1 MHSNMQT
8 KKNTNIKMKMNM
20 NMNTNTNTHTKT
32 KTKTNINTIIN
43 LKVPVFFEPTSVPK
57 ATAAAEEGVM
67 SYVTF
72 TSPNEAELA
81 AMAAA
86 VQRRKGTAD
95 RERDTQTEREEPISI
110 QQHLLK
116 EAEELHS
123 VARGAEGDREE
134 VRANGED
141 MSSGRG
147 QKLERIR
154 KDITVLLDV
163 GVEVVL
169 VTAGSEGIYYGTID
183 IETGAPAVVHF
194 PANVVPPHA
203 IANTTGAG
211 DSFAG
216 GFVCAASRQWPL
228 DQAVAL
234 GQAAAS
240 LALYSHAPVSAE
252 LCMEALAQPVLLS
265 MRPPPALKPRG
276 ETHVF
281 TQGDK
286 GGVERERDRRP
297 F

>member
-1 MHSNMQT
+1 
-8 KKNTNIKMKMNM
+8 
-20 NMNTNTNTHTKT
+20 
-32 KTKTNINTIIN
+32 
-43 LKVPVFFEPTSVPK
+43 VPVFFEPTSVPK

-86 VQRRKGTAD
+86 VRRRRGAAD
-95 RERDTQTEREEPISI
+95 RERERETDTGREELISI
-110 QQHLLK
+110 QEHLLK

-123 VARGAEGDREE
+123 EARGAEGDREE
-134 VRANGED
+134 VRAEGEG
-141 MSSGRG
+141 MSAGRG

-154 KDITVLLDV
+154 RDITVLLDV

-286 GGVERERDRRP
+286 AGVERESDRRP